1 MTAAAAGAAHVRADY
16 HMHLERG
23 PWTLEWLGR
32 FVETATTR
40 GLTEIGFS
48 EHPHRFREC
57 RAMYPPR
64 DAVSGWIDEQNTESL
79 EDYLRLIEAARKAG
93 LPVKVA
99 LEWDY
104 LPGYERELERLLG
117 LYPWDYAIGSVH
129 WIPPEERGG
138 VWWGFDDLSKTEE
151 WTRRDVLDAYRQ
163 YFSLI
168 AAAAATR
175 FFDFIGHADV
185 IKVCGYRP
193 AVDMLDQYESAAE
206 AFARAGVCAEIN
218 TAGLRKP
225 VGELYPAPA
234 FLAAC
239 RRTGVPTLINSDA
252 HTPED
257 VGRDFDRGAV
267 LARAA
272 GYSEVATFTGR
283 CRTMVPLA

>member
-1 MTAAAAGAAHVRADY
+1 MAPNARTDY
-16 HMHLERG
+16 HVHLERG
-23 PWTLEWLGR
+23 PWTLEWLER
-32 FVETATTR
+32 FVETARSR

-64 DAVSGWIDEQNTESL
+64 DAVSGWVDEQCTESL
-79 EDYLRLIEAARKAG
+79 DDYLRLVEAARKAG

-104 LPGYERELERLLG
+104 LPGYERELERLMG
-117 LYPWDYAIGSVH
+117 VYPWDYAIGSVH

-138 VWWGFDDLSKTEE
+138 MWWGFDDLSRAEE

-163 YFSLI
+163 YFALI
-168 AAAAATR
+168 AAAAGTR

-193 AVDMLDQYESAAE
+193 AADILDQYEAAAE
-206 AFARAGVCAEIN
+206 AFGRAGVCAEIN

-239 RRTGVPTLINSDA
+239 RRAGVPTLINSDA

-257 VGRDFDRGAV
+257 VGRDFDRAAA
-267 LARAA
+267 LAHAA
-272 GYSEVATFTGR
+272 GYGEVATFAGR
-283 CRTMVPLA
+283 QRTMVALP

>member
-1 MTAAAAGAAHVRADY
+1 
-16 HMHLERG
+16 MHLERG

-32 FVETATTR
+32 FVETARAR
-40 GLTEIGFS
+40 GLTEIGFT

-57 RAMYPPR
+57 RGMYPRR
-64 DAVSGWIDEQNTESL
+64 DAVSGWVDAQCTESL
-79 EDYLRLIEAARKAG
+79 DDYLRLIEAARAAG
-93 LPVKVA
+93 LPVKIG

-104 LPGYERELERLLG
+104 LPGYERELERLMR

-129 WIPPEERGG
+129 WIPPVQPDG
-138 VWWGFDDLSKTEE
+138 VWWGFDDLSRTDE
-151 WTRRDVLDAYRQ
+151 WERRDVLAAYRR
-163 YFSLI
+163 YFQLI
-168 AAAAATR
+168 AGAAGTR

-193 AVDMLDQYESAAE
+193 SVDILDLYEATAE

-234 FLAAC
+234 FLAAL
-239 RRTGVPTLINSDA
+239 RRAEVPTLINSDA

-257 VGRDFDRGAV
+257 VGRDFDRARA
-267 LARAA
+267 LARGA
-272 GYSEVATFTGR
+272 GYTEVATFAGR
-283 CRTMVPLA
+283 RRTMVPLL

>member
-1 MTAAAAGAAHVRADY
+1 
-16 HMHLERG
+16 MHLERG
-23 PWTLEWLGR
+23 PWTLAWLER
-32 FVETATTR
+32 FVETARAR

-57 RAMYPPR
+57 RGMYPPR
-64 DAVSGWIDEQNTESL
+64 GAVSGWIDEQATESL
-79 EDYLRLIEAARKAG
+79 DDYLRLVEAARRAG
-93 LPVKVA
+93 LPVKIG

-104 LPGYERELERLLG
+104 LPGYERELERLMG
-117 LYPWDYAIGSVH
+117 LYAWDYAIGSVH
-129 WIPPEERGG
+129 WIPPEESGG
-138 VWWGFDDLSKTEE
+138 TWWGFDDLSRQDE
-151 WTRRDVLDAYRQ
+151 WARRDVLDAYRR

-168 AAAAATR
+168 AAAAGTR
-175 FFDFIGHADV
+175 FFDFIGHPDV
-185 IKVCGYRP
+185 IKVCGFRP
-193 AVDMLDQYESAAE
+193 AVDILDLYEAAAE

-239 RRTGVPTLINSDA
+239 RRAGVPTLINSDA

-257 VGRDFDRGAV
+257 VGRDFDRGAA

-272 GYSEVATFTGR
+272 GYSEIATFAGR
-283 CRTMVPLA
+283 RRAMVPLT